1 MLSFER
7 GRIEKSLAG
16 KRLLVYDHAR
26 LRYESPA
33 SGRPSDHVEGGLSLI
48 VKAVSS
54 AVIGIDSHPV
64 TVEVD
69 LTAGLPLFSTVGLPD
84 VAVRESKDRI
94 KAAVKNSGY
103 PFPGHH
109 VTVNLAPADIKKEG
123 TAFDLPIAVAI
134 LAAQGLVPTDA
145 LADYLLLGE
154 LSLDGG
160 VKGIHGAL
168 PAAFEAKAL
177 GIRGV
182 IVPRENAAEAALVE
196 GIEVIPVE
204 RLSEVVEFLGGRME
218 IAPVHVDLAKLF
230 CQIRDYPF
238 DFSEIRGQE
247 QAKRALEV
255 ATAGGHN
262 LLMIGPPGS
271 GKTML
276 AQRLV
281 TIIPDLSL
289 PEAIETTK
297 IFSVAGLLDRKEALL
312 GTRPFRAPHHTISD
326 AGLVGGGHTPRPG
339 EISLAHHGV
348 LFLDELPEFRKNAL
362 EALRQPL
369 EDGRV
374 TITRSSF
381 TATYPARF
389 MLVAAMNP
397 CPCGYFGDRSRPCRC
412 TPQQIR
418 QYQGRIS
425 GPLLDRIDIH
435 VEIPSVRYRDLTARE
450 TGESSAAIKARIEQA
465 RNIQKN
471 RFAGDGTLLNARMT
485 DRQVRA
491 ACTLD
496 EESRQ
501 LIEMAIDR
509 LGLSARAYT
518 RILKVARTIAD
529 LEGGGSLR
537 PSHVAEAIQYRCLDR
552 RLA

>member
-1 MLSFER
+1 
-7 GRIEKSLAG
+7 
-16 KRLLVYDHAR
+16 
-26 LRYESPA
+26 
-33 SGRPSDHVEGGLSLI
+33 LI
-48 VKAVSS
+48 VKAISS
-54 AVIGIDSHPV
+54 TVIGIDSYPV
-64 TVEVD
+64 AVEVD
-69 LTAGLPLFSTVGLPD
+69 LAAGLPLFSTVGLPD

-134 LAAQGLVPTDA
+134 LTAQGLVPA
-145 LADYLLLGE
+145 GPLADYLLLGE

-168 PAAFEAKAL
+168 SAAFEAKAL

-196 GIEVIPVE
+196 GIEVIPVGQ
-204 RLSEVVEFLGGRME
+204 LSEVVEFLGGRME
-218 IAPVHVDLAKLF
+218 IAPVHVDLGKLF
-230 CQIRDYPF
+230 CRSRDYPF

-255 ATAGGHN
+255 AAAGGHN

-435 VEIPSVRYRDLTARE
+435 VEVPSVRYRDLTARE

-471 RFAGDGTLLNARMT
+471 RFAGDETLFNARMT

-491 ACTLD
+491 ACPLD

-509 LGLSARAYT
+509 LGLSARAHS

-529 LEGGGSLR
+529 LEGDPALR
-537 PSHVAEAIQYRCLDR
+537 SSHVAEAIQYRSLDR
-552 RLA
+552 HLI